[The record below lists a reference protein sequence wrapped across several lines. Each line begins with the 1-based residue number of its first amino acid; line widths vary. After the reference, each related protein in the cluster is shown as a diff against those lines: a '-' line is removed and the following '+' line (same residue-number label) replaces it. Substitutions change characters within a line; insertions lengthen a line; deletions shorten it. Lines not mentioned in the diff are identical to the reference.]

1 VSTEAPGGTEAAEP
15 PQRAARPG
23 LHAARGLL
31 VGALYLGAAALGLQI
46 AFSDSNVSL
55 FWLPTGVAVAGLMLW
70 GAPVLAVLG
79 PSVLALHL
87 WLGTPAL
94 AAALMTLGICAG
106 YWLASRILIRRGLE
120 PDFRSTEDFR
130 TLGLAAVT
138 GMLLPPTAGIGML
151 ALAGILPPQRMLEG
165 WLGWYAGDVLGV
177 LLAAPLLLALHERW
191 RTGTLPWQPAGRA
204 AASTHDVR
212 RDSYAAL
219 AVAALLTLGVALTL
233 TTTSAYGTRGIVA
246 MFVLQL
252 AATAASAWLGLLG
265 AWAALVAV
273 ALAVAVPAAM
283 GVGPFVRAQPEE
295 GEWVAWLFL
304 LIATLFVV
312 LTLGARRR
320 LEAVQDTLGLRERQL
335 RAMFEQSNAALS
347 VTERGRYV
355 VVNDAFCAMVG
366 YRREE
371 LLGIE
376 GAQIT
381 HPDDRPLHA
390 AALRRWA
397 AAGGAGGVLFEKRY
411 LHRDGRV
418 VWSRIA
424 ISVIQPAPGA
434 LPQVVAVKL
443 DITAHKRVEASLRRQ
458 REQLAL
464 VFAATGSGIW
474 DHDLV
479 GGRSFHSDS
488 YLEMLGYA
496 PGMEIPRLSD
506 DATRLHPDDRLRFA
520 TDEAALFERRVPLDA
535 EYRLRRADGAYLWV
549 SARGFAAWDEAGRA
563 IRSYGAIADISARK
577 AAEAALVDSRA
588 RLSAVIDSAIDAI
601 VAIDERGRIVLF
613 NPAAEAM
620 LGHRAADVLGRS
632 LLSMVPARLRD
643 GAVAYLVGLADGT
656 VASRADAGRAAA
668 GSGRTALVALHA
680 DGTEFPI
687 DASVA
692 QVDVDAG
699 RLVTLV
705 MRDARQRRRIEA
717 AERARAEAEA
727 ASRAKSDF
735 LSKMSHE
742 LRTPLNAVLGFAQLM
757 EIDTDAPLG
766 EVQRER
772 VGAIREA
779 GGHLGVLIDELLDLT
794 RIEGDRMRL
803 DREAIDVQAVCRQC
817 LRLLSLAAADA
828 RVRLVPPS
836 GEDTRLGML
845 GDPMRLR
852 QVLVNLLSN
861 AIKYNR
867 PGGTVRLRIGDSG
880 TGTTWIEVE
889 DDGPGIPLDQQSR
902 LFEPFERLGR
912 EHGAV
917 EGSGIGLALSRRL
930 VELME
935 GRIEV
940 DSEPGRGSVFRV
952 RLPSAPLPSTSTA
965 HAAPGRPGSA
975 AERRVPGPV

>member
-1 VSTEAPGGTEAAEP
+1 VSIEVPAGEDAAEP
-15 PQRAARPG
+15 PHRASRLG
-23 LHAARGLL
+23 THAARGLL
-31 VGALYLGAAALGLQI
+31 VGALYFVAAAFGLQL
-46 AFSDSNVSL
+46 AFADSNVSL

-70 GAPVLAVLG
+70 GAPVLAVLV
-79 PSVLALHL
+79 PTVLALHIG
-87 WLGTPAL
+87 LGAPAW
-94 AAALMTLGICAG
+94 AAAAIALGVCSG
-106 YWLASRILIRRGLE
+106 YWLASRILIRLGLA
-120 PDFRSTEDFR
+120 PDFRSTDDFR
-130 TLGLAAVT
+130 TLGLAAVI
-138 GMLLPPTAGIGML
+138 GMLVPPSAGIGML
-151 ALAGILPPQRMLEG
+151 ALAGKVPADRMLEG

-204 AASTHDVR
+204 AASSHDMR
-212 RDSYAAL
+212 RDGYAAT
-219 AVAALLTLGVALTL
+219 AVAALLALGVALTL
-233 TTTSAYGTRGIVA
+233 STASAYATLGIVA
-246 MFVLQL
+246 MLVLQL
-252 AATAASAWLGLLG
+252 ATTAASAWLGMLG
-265 AWAALVAV
+265 AWTALVAV
-273 ALAVAVPAAM
+273 ALAVAVPAAL

-304 LIATLFVV
+304 LIATLFAV

-355 VVNDAFCAMVG
+355 VVNDAFCEMVG
-366 YRREE
+366 YPREA
-371 LLGIE
+371 LLGLE

-381 HPDDRPLHA
+381 HPEDRHLHA

-397 AAGGAGGVLFEKRY
+397 AGGGTSGVLFEKRY

-424 ISVIQPAPGA
+424 ISVITPTPGA
-434 LPQVVAVKL
+434 PPQVVAVKL
-443 DITAHKRVEASLRRQ
+443 DITGHKRVEASLRRQ

-479 GGRSFHSDS
+479 GGRPFYSDS
-488 YLEMLGYA
+488 YLQMLGHA
-496 PGMEIPRLSD
+496 PGTQLSRLSA
-506 DATRLHPDDRLRFA
+506 DAERLHPDDRARFTA
-520 TDEAALFERRVPLDA
+520 DQIALLERRVPLDA
-535 EYRLRRADGAYLWV
+535 EYRLRRADGGYLWV
-549 SARGFAAWDEAGRA
+549 SARGFAAWDDAGRA

-601 VAIDERGRIVLF
+601 VAMDARGRIVLF
-613 NPAAEAM
+613 NPAAES
-620 LGHRAADVLGRS
+620 LFGHRASDVLGRS
-632 LLSMVPARLRD
+632 LLSMVPPRLRA
-643 GAVAYLVGLADGT
+643 GAVDYLVGLASGT
-656 VASRADAGRAAA
+656 ATAGAVS
-668 GSGRTALVALHA
+668 GSGRTTLLALHA
-680 DGTEFPI
+680 DGIEFPV

-692 QVDVDAG
+692 LVSVDAG
-699 RLVTLV
+699 QLVTLV

-757 EIDTDAPLG
+757 EIDADEPLG
-766 EVQRER
+766 AVQRER
-772 VGAIREA
+772 AHAIREA
-779 GGHLGVLIDELLDLT
+779 GGHLGALIDELLDLT

-803 DREAIDVQAVCRQC
+803 ASEAIDVLAVCRQC

-828 RVRLVPPS
+828 GVTLVPPA
-836 GEDTRLGML
+836 GDDARLGML
-845 GDPMRLR
+845 GDPTRLR

-867 PGGTVRLRIGDSG
+867 RGGTVWLRAGDSDD
-880 TGTTWIEVE
+880 GTTWIAVQ
-889 DDGPGIPLDQQSR
+889 DDGPGIPLAQQSR

-930 VELME
+930 VELMD
-935 GRIEV
+935 GSIEV

-952 RLPSAPLPSTSTA
+952 RLPSAPPPSTPTA
-965 HAAPGRPGSA
+965 HAAPGRPASA
-975 AERRVPGPV
+975 DARRVPGPA